1 MQHVSNFAH
10 ASTTQRPLASPEP
23 TRTSLSDQHLAR
35 LWERMAKIYGHRW
48 TTAYGERD
56 DGTWK
61 QGLVNITAAMI
72 RHGLSRC
79 VKRVE
84 GWPPTLPEFRALCT
98 LSAEDLGLPN
108 PGAAYHE
115 AAMADRGHSWS
126 HPAVHVAAQAVGL
139 FKLRT
144 LPEAKSW
151 PLFERAYEIVVRRV
165 LAGEQFAAPVPQA
178 LEKLPTP
185 ARPET
190 VQSALAS
197 MRAAL
202 GSRKESA

>member
-1 MQHVSNFAH
+1 M
-10 ASTTQRPLASPEP
+10 
-23 TRTSLSDQHLAR
+23 AR
-35 LWERMAKIYGHRW
+35 IYGHRW
-48 TTAYGERD
+48 TSAFGAKD
-56 DGTWK
+56 DSTWLRGLRGVTPEQLGT
-61 QGLVNITAAMI
+61 GLAV
-72 RHGLSRC
+72 C
-79 VKRVE
+79 VRRADP
-84 GWPPTLPEFRALCT
+84 WPPTLPEFLVLCT
-98 LSAEDLGLPN
+98 PTAADFGLPA
-108 PGAAYHE
+108 PDVAYHE
-115 AAMADRGHSWS
+115 AAMADRDHRWS
-126 HPAVHVAAQAVGL
+126 HPAVHVAAQAVGF

-144 LPEAKSW
+144 LSEAKSW

-165 LAGEQFAAPVPQA
+165 LTGEQFAAPVPQA